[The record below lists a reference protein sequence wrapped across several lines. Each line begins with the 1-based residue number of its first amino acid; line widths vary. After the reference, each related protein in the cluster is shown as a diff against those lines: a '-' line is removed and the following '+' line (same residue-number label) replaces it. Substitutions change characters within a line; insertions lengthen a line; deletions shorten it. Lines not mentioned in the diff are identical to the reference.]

1 MEDLDFSRTVMNT
14 TFIYFFYFYFYFF
27 ILCCFCRLIHDR
39 ELDLFDGTRLLRHDR
54 YDLMMKEN
62 SWSEEEMKQ
71 RLVQRSS

>member
-14 TFIYFFYFYFYFF
+14 TF